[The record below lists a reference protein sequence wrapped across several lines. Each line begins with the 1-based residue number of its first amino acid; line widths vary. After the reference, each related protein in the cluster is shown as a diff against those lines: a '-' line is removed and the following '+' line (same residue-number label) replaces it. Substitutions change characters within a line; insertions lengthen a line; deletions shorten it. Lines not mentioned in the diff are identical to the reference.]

1 MTTTSIGKGGN
12 TDETPSSVAVA
23 DDAEKAGQRQQ
34 QQVEAT
40 VAELFSAAAND
51 DSLGTDQLPDDDF
64 ALLTD
69 DLFAQ
74 VRLTKT
80 AACLHF

>member
-1 MTTTSIGKGGN
+1 M
-12 TDETPSSVAVA
+12 ETPSSSVAVA
-23 DDAEKAGQRQQ
+23 DDVEKAGQRQQQ

-40 VAELFSAAAND
+40 VAELLSAAAND
-51 DSLGTDQLPDDDF
+51 DSLGADQLPDDDI

-74 VRLTKT
+74 VS
-80 AACLHF
+80 